1 MEQSVF
7 LPGRR
12 TAKEKKNMKK
22 LKQFL
27 VLKWSSLKTG
37 KTYVVLPLHEQRSS
51 DFKNIKSQY
60 QTNKQMGLGPLLHV
74 LPVDKQKWYVSVC
87 VH

>member
-1 MEQSVF
+1 MCFYLADEQQ
-7 LPGRR
+7 R
-12 TAKEKKNMKK
+12 EKRMK

-37 KTYVVLPLHEQRSS
+37 KTYVVLLLHEQRSS
-51 DFKNIKSQY
+51 DFKNITTQY
-60 QTNKQMGLGPLLHV
+60 QTHKQMGLGPLLHV

-87 VH
+87 VCIK